1 MSKDT
6 PATTRFARQTKV
18 VVGATMLS
26 RVFGLLREQVI
37 AYYFGAGAMTDA
49 YVAAF
54 RIPNLLRDLFAEGA
68 FSAAFVPTFSRV
80 LEKDGKAAAFD
91 LLNRV
96 LSLFVPVL
104 AVVCAL
110 GMIFTPQIASLLSGG
125 VEGSPGKI
133 ALLIQMARWMFP
145 FLLLVSVASVMMG
158 ALNSLGRFGM
168 PALAP
173 TGFNM
178 GVIIGATI
186 LATWAEP
193 RIVGL
198 AWGVVLGGILQ
209 WGFQAVSLHRLGFRH
224 TLSPGWR
231 DSNVHHIASLILPS
245 LIGTAAVQ
253 INIFAITRLAWSL
266 GDGPVAYLNYAY
278 LVIFLPLGVFAVAT
292 ATVGLPR
299 LSQLVAAGDD
309 VEVRRTFS
317 QAVQTVLFLVI
328 PTAVAFL
335 FLGEPICAALFQRGR
350 FDAAASINTARAL
363 ASYAIGLPAMAAIR
377 VTTPLFY
384 AHHDTR
390 TPAFCGIIA
399 VAANLVGM
407 SMLVGVLGYSGLAL
421 SVSCSAMVQVSVLWL
436 IAQRRYGPLSLVE
449 IGKSFLILAGAALT
463 SVGAGWGV
471 WHLGSF
477 TGGAW
482 SRIVGISLAISIAA
496 LLYLGITWLLGYRQL
511 GGVRIAPRWIPQTGS
526 SDGSD
531 DKGVQ

>member
-1 MSKDT
+1 
-6 PATTRFARQTKV
+6 
-18 VVGATMLS
+18 
-26 RVFGLLREQVI
+26 
-37 AYYFGAGAMTDA
+37 
-49 YVAAF
+49 
-54 RIPNLLRDLFAEGA
+54 
-68 FSAAFVPTFSRV
+68 
-80 LEKDGKAAAFD
+80 
-91 LLNRV
+91 
-96 LSLFVPVL
+96 
-104 AVVCAL
+104 
-110 GMIFTPQIASLLSGG
+110 
-125 VEGSPGKI
+125 
-133 ALLIQMARWMFP
+133 MFP

-186 LATWAEP
+186 LSTWAEP
-193 RIVGL
+193 SIVGL

-224 TLSPGWR
+224 APSPGWR
-231 DSNVHHIASLILPS
+231 DSNVHHIASLILPA

-299 LSQLVAAGDD
+299 LSQLVASGDD
-309 VEVRRTFS
+309 AQVRRTFS

-328 PTAVAFL
+328 PTAIAFL
-335 FLGEPICAALFQRGR
+335 LLAEPICAALFQRGR
-350 FDAAASINTARAL
+350 FDATASISTARAL

-390 TPAFCGIIA
+390 TPAICG
-399 VAANLVGM
+399 VAAVTSNLIGM

-421 SVSCSAMVQVSVLWL
+421 SVSCSAIVQIVILWS
-436 IAQRRYGPLSLVE
+436 IAQRRYGPLGLLE
-449 IGKSFLILAGAALT
+449 LGRSFLILAGAALM
-463 SVGAGWGV
+463 SVGAGWGA

-482 SRIVGISLAISIAA
+482 SRITGVALAISVAA
-496 LLYLGITWLLGYRQL
+496 LLYLGITWLLGYRHM
-511 GGVRIAPRWIPQTGS
+511 GGIRIKPRWIHRAGS
-526 SDGSD
+526 SNGSVD
-531 DKGVQ
+531 NGVQ